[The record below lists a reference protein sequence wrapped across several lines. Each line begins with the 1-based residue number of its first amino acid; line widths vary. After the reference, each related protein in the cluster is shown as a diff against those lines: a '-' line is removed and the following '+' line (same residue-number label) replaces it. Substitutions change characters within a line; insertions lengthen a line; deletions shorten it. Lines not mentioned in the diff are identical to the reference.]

1 MRPVTGMRR
10 DSEANTAVGRGGR
23 GGEGCS
29 SALTEVN
36 LNTALT
42 SRGCGRGFGRKDD
55 DDDDDDAAPV
65 GSSMSSSECSAR
77 PAR

>member
-1 MRPVTGMRR
+1 MRR

-36 LNTALT
+36 RRPLALITALT
-42 SRGCGRGFGRKDD
+42 SRGCGRGFGRKDKD
-55 DDDDDDAAPV
+55 EDEDDAAPV